1 MESLAGSWSAL
12 GGAAE
17 PSDSMRA
24 FNTLLTLLDCLRSFS
39 NVLVLTTNLTS
50 SVDVALADR
59 ADLKRYIGLPILEAR
74 YEIL

>member
-1 MESLAGSWSAL
+1 
-12 GGAAE
+12 
-17 PSDSMRA
+17 
-24 FNTLLTLLDCLRSFS
+24 
-39 NVLVLTTNLTS
+39 LVLTTNLTS